1 METGLIVGYVF
12 FGVFLLLGVIF
23 TPIGIGVS
31 KGTKKR
37 IMRCTAKTNA
47 KIIKIVTENIIHD
60 YGNPAIYSYFPVI
73 EYSVENE
80 SFQRMYNIG
89 FKKDKYKIGEEIE
102 IMYNPEKPEDFYF
115 VGDNSGSK
123 VGKVFSI
130 IGPILLF
137 LSFVALIMIL
147 SLK

>member
-1 METGLIVGYVF
+1 MFF
-12 FGVFLLLGVIF
+12 FGVLLLLGVIF
-23 TPIGIGVS
+23 IPIGIGVS

-47 KIIKIVTENIIHD
+47 KIIKIVRENISVD
-60 YGNPAIYSYFPVI
+60 LSNTAAYSYFPVI

-80 SFQRMYNIG
+80 NFQRMYNTG
-89 FKKDKYKIGEEIE
+89 FKKDKYKVGEEIE

-115 VGDNSGSK
+115 VGDNFGSK

-130 IGPILLF
+130 VGVLLLF
-137 LSFVALIMIL
+137 LSLVALIIVL
-147 SLK
+147 SIK